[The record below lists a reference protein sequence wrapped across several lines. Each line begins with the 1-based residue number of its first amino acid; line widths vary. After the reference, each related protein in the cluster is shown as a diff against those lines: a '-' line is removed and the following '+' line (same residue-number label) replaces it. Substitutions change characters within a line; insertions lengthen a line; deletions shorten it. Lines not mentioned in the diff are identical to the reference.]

1 MTFSMGSFCVFESRV
16 EGIVAKWLSRRAHNP
31 KVRGSKP
38 RYALFFFHR
47 DSMAEWI
54 RRLTTNQEIPGSSPG
69 RVNKKFFGSTEFQS
83 LNLSLAKRA
92 LCRLSYTPVH
102 IQQKRFRTLRAP
114 S

>member
-1 MTFSMGSFCVFESRV
+1 MTFSMRSFFVFESLV

-38 RYALFFFHR
+38 RYALFFFLR
-47 DSMAEWI
+47 DPMAEWI
-54 RRLTTNQEIPGSSPG
+54 RRLTTDQEIPGSSPG
-69 RVNKKFFGSTEFQS
+69 RVNKNFFGSTEFQP

-102 IQQKRFRTLRAP
+102 I
-114 S
+114 